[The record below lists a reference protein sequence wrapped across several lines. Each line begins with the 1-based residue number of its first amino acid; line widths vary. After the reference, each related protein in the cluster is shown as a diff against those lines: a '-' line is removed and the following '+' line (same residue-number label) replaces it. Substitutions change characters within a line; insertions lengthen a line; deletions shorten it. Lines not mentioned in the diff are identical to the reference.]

1 MLFRDDIKFNRLTI
15 FKTKKSQQT
24 QNHCGKGLEK
34 YIPQS
39 ILPPIKKNLVVN
51 GSFLNSCY
59 MFLIL
64 LKYNFYI
71 NILKVYSL
79 VSLVIL
85 ALLFLNS
92 PCDIIYLS

>member
-39 ILPPIKKNLVVN
+39 ILPPILKKN
-51 GSFLNSCY
+51 SS
-59 MFLIL
+59 
-64 LKYNFYI
+64 
-71 NILKVYSL
+71 
-79 VSLVIL
+79 
-85 ALLFLNS
+85 
-92 PCDIIYLS
+92 